1 MPGKAALASA
11 AGYVSSHPLRFL
23 LVSGILLIPC
33 FWHRHIEASDL
44 GSHTYNAWLAQLIA
58 HGQAPGLWI
67 ARQWTNVLFDLM
79 LSGLGSALGLAAAE
93 KISVSLCVLIFFWGL
108 FALVSA
114 VTKRAPWLLVP
125 VMALVAYGY
134 TFEMGLLNYYL
145 SVGLSFFC
153 IAILWRGQALEKLA
167 AIPLAVLVAM
177 AHPFG
182 IIWLVCAFV
191 YISIADRLPLRYQL
205 VLVLAATG
213 AIFFVHYYFWHHT
226 IFEAEPDPFYWF
238 SGADQMILFG
248 RRYVI
253 PERLLIVFAIVSLVV
268 DGVHRR
274 RQPELWKDYAL
285 PLQLYIV
292 IELAVFWF
300 PRGVQFP
307 DRVAI
312 ALITERLTSISA
324 AAGCCVLG
332 AMQPRK
338 WHLAASL
345 AIAGIFFTFLYQ
357 DTGTVNKIE
366 DQVERAVR
374 TVPPGQRVLATILPL
389 PGWRI
394 LMQHIAD
401 RACIGHC
408 FSYGSYEAG
417 TGVFRVRTSGRNP
430 YAMDDYGDAVD
441 MEEGHYVVRPE
452 DLPISQVFQCSA
464 TGTEIC
470 IRSLQAGEENNRLGV
485 YQEP

>member
-1 MPGKAALASA
+1 
-11 AGYVSSHPLRFL
+11 VSSHPLRFL

-79 LSGLGSALGLAAAE
+79 LSGLGSAFGLAAAE

-153 IAILWRGQALEKLA
+153 IAILWRGQGLEKLA
-167 AIPLAVLVAM
+167 AIPLVALVAM

-191 YISIADRLPLRYQL
+191 YISIADRLPLRYQF

-238 SGADQMILFG
+238 SGADQLILFG
-248 RRYVI
+248 GRYVI

-268 DGVHRR
+268 DGFGRR
-274 RQPELWKDYAL
+274 RKQELWKDYAL

-357 DTGTVNKIE
+357 DTGTVNRIE

-408 FSYGSYEAG
+408 FSYGSYEPG

-470 IRSLQAGEENNRLGV
+470 IRPLQAGEENNRLGV

>member
-1 MPGKAALASA
+1 
-11 AGYVSSHPLRFL
+11 
-23 LVSGILLIPC
+23 
-33 FWHRHIEASDL
+33 
-44 GSHTYNAWLAQLIA
+44 
-58 HGQAPGLWI
+58 
-67 ARQWTNVLFDLM
+67 
-79 LSGLGSALGLAAAE
+79 
-93 KISVSLCVLIFFWGL
+93 
-108 FALVSA
+108 
-114 VTKRAPWLLVP
+114 
-125 VMALVAYGY
+125 
-134 TFEMGLLNYYL
+134 
-145 SVGLSFFC
+145 
-153 IAILWRGQALEKLA
+153 
-167 AIPLAVLVAM
+167 
-177 AHPFG
+177 
-182 IIWLVCAFV
+182 
-191 YISIADRLPLRYQL
+191 
-205 VLVLAATG
+205 
-213 AIFFVHYYFWHHT
+213 
-226 IFEAEPDPFYWF
+226 
-238 SGADQMILFG
+238 
-248 RRYVI
+248 
-253 PERLLIVFAIVSLVV
+253 
-268 DGVHRR
+268 
-274 RQPELWKDYAL
+274 
-285 PLQLYIV
+285 
-292 IELAVFWF
+292 
-300 PRGVQFP
+300 
-307 DRVAI
+307 
-312 ALITERLTSISA
+312 
-324 AAGCCVLG
+324 
-332 AMQPRK
+332 MQPRK